1 MFIMCSHIYFTKDIV
16 IMKQIYLYCYTEINQ
31 NLIMNFNTKKFINS
45 QLQTYITYRIIHTF
59 LNLTVLILNCRLL
72 TLQICLIYI

>member
-1 MFIMCSHIYFTKDIV
+1 MTMFIMCSHIYFTKDIV

-59 LNLTVLILNCRLL
+59 LNLTVLIISVPLKWDELNN
-72 TLQICLIYI
+72 